1 MSEILSRIGR
11 PNCFTDHPAHTT
23 YPHRCDAKVQQHLR
37 ASQKPQALNALKLKK
52 HLSSILDKRLD
63 SLSTL
68 SSILLKIEQTA
79 GDASILGTY
88 ETATSVLRNLLA
100 DPRLQRDKV
109 ESTMEGLED
118 VVADQREIDEAV
130 EDGGERVRLAAGQ
143 EEMDESEL
151 KEEMERLEEEEKRER
166 EEEKQ
171 KKIKEEEETARQRE
185 RERIQRQKEEE
196 ERQRLAKEREEA
208 ERTRKQKEREEEERA
223 KEKELKARDGQQAE
237 AVAEAQQSQQA
248 LPAEKEKEAITTS

>member
-1 MSEILSRIGR
+1 M
-11 PNCFTDHPAHTT
+11 
-23 YPHRCDAKVQQHLR
+23 QQHLR

-52 HLSSILDKRLD
+52 HLLSILDKRLD

-100 DPRLQRDKV
+100 DPRLQRDRV
-109 ESTMEGLED
+109 EGTMEGLEE

-130 EDGGERVRLAAGQ
+130 KDGGERVRLAAGQ

-151 KEEMERLEEEEKRER
+151 KEEMERLEEEERRER

-171 KKIKEEEETARQRE
+171 RKLKEEEERE
-185 RERIQRQKEEE
+185 RERIQRQKDEE

-208 ERTRKQKEREEEERA
+208 ERERKEKEREEAQKA
-223 KEKELKARDGQQAE
+223 KELEAQERQQAE
-237 AVAEAQQSQQA
+237 VATEASRGQPTPTA
-248 LPAEKEKEAITTS
+248 GKEKQAITMS

>member
-1 MSEILSRIGR
+1 MSGAVKHKRMPKCLTDDQLTR
-11 PNCFTDHPAHTT
+11 PAWP
-23 YPHRCDAKVQQHLR
+23 YRCDAKVQQHLR

-100 DPRLQRDKV
+100 DPRLQRDRV
-109 ESTMEGLED
+109 DSTMEGLEE
-118 VVADQREIDEAV
+118 VVADQKEIDEAIK
-130 EDGGERVRLAAGQ
+130 DGGERARLAAGQ
-143 EEMDESEL
+143 EEMDETEL
-151 KEEMERLEEEEKRER
+151 KEEMERLEEEERRER

-171 KKIKEEEETARQRE
+171 RKIKEEEEAAKEKE
-185 RERIQRQKEEE
+185 RERVQRQKEEE

-208 ERTRKQKEREEEERA
+208 ERKRKQKEREEEE
-223 KEKELKARDGQQAE
+223 KEKELKAKERQQAE
-237 AVAEAQQSQQA
+237 AVAEAPHSQPG